1 MKNQSIKL
9 LSIAC
14 LAFVLLMACTG
25 NNEANQQ
32 QTTVHAVQQPAQVL
46 VDSTQPQAQTQIPAA
61 SPQAVPEAI
70 NAFVQQYFAGATIAY
85 VETDSEHGGI
95 EYDVTLNDGTEID
108 FDLNNQWDNVD
119 CHTKAI
125 PAALVPQA
133 IANYVKTNYQAL
145 PITKI
150 DKDAY
155 GYEIELSNGMDLKFD
170 TSGRFLGIDD

>member
-1 MKNQSIKL
+1 M

-14 LAFVLLMACTG
+14 LAFVALMACTG

-32 QTTVHAVQQPAQVL
+32 QMAVPAAQQPAQTQVP
-46 VDSTQPQAQTQIPAA
+46 VEAAQPQAQAPATTA
-61 SPQAVPEAI
+61 QAVPEAI

-85 VETDSEHGGI
+85 VETDADHGGI
-95 EYDVTLNDGTEID
+95 EYDVTLNDGTEIE

-119 CHTKAI
+119 CHIKAV
-125 PAALVPQA
+125 PSALVPQA

-145 PITKI
+145 PIIKI

-155 GYEIELSNGMDLKFD
+155 GYEIELSNGLDLKFD
-170 TSGRFLGIDD
+170 TSGHFLGIDD

>member
-1 MKNQSIKL
+1 MKKQSIKM

-14 LAFVLLMACTG
+14 LAIVALVACTG

-32 QTTVHAVQQPAQVL
+32 QPTTPAVQQPAQAP
-46 VDSTQPQAQTQIPAA
+46 VDATQPQAQSQAPAA
-61 SPQAVPEAI
+61 VPQALPEAI
-70 NAFVQQYFAGATIAY
+70 NAFVQQYFAGATIVN
-85 VETDSEHGGI
+85 VETDSEYGGI
-95 EYDVTLNDGTEID
+95 EYDVILNDGTEID
-108 FDLNNQWDNVD
+108 FDRNNQWDNVN
-119 CHTKAI
+119 CHTKAV

-133 IANYVKTNYQAL
+133 ITNYVKSNYQAL

-170 TSGRFLGIDD
+170 TAGRFLGIDD

>member
-1 MKNQSIKL
+1 M
-9 LSIAC
+9 
-14 LAFVLLMACTG
+14 
-25 NNEANQQ
+25 
-32 QTTVHAVQQPAQVL
+32 
-46 VDSTQPQAQTQIPAA
+46 
-61 SPQAVPEAI
+61 
-70 NAFVQQYFAGATIAY
+70 
-85 VETDSEHGGI
+85 
-95 EYDVTLNDGTEID
+95 TLNDGTEID

>member
-1 MKNQSIKL
+1 MKKQSIKTL
-9 LSIAC
+9 LIAC
-14 LAFVLLMACTG
+14 LAFVALMACTG

-32 QTTVHAVQQPAQVL
+32 QSTVPAAQQPAQ
-46 VDSTQPQAQTQIPAA
+46 APATTA
-61 SPQAVPEAI
+61 QAVPEAI

-85 VETDSEHGGI
+85 VETDADHGGI

-108 FDLNNQWDNVD
+108 FDRNNQWDNVD

-133 IANYVKTNYQAL
+133 IANYVKSNYQAL

-155 GYEIELSNGMDLKFD
+155 GYEIELSNGMELKFD

>member
-1 MKNQSIKL
+1 M
-9 LSIAC
+9 
-14 LAFVLLMACTG
+14 
-25 NNEANQQ
+25 
-32 QTTVHAVQQPAQVL
+32 
-46 VDSTQPQAQTQIPAA
+46 
-61 SPQAVPEAI
+61 
-70 NAFVQQYFAGATIAY
+70 
-85 VETDSEHGGI
+85 
-95 EYDVTLNDGTEID
+95 TLNDGTEID
-108 FDLNNQWDNVD
+108 FDRNNQWDNVD